1 MESNDSPEIPD
12 RGETSDIPG
21 LPSGCRKR
29 QLIRLAVGFTRQ
41 NSAAQSVDHQHS
53 GVSPMCPCTAVLTD
67 RCVLWTDS
75 QPDVSTDRC
84 VIHVTLCPRTDVL
97 ANRRVP
103 VPTCLQTDTDRC
115 IPIPTCLLAVMSTY
129 SARCDHVPTCL
140 RTDVSLY
147 QRTHG
152 PMYPCT
158 DVLTDRCVHV
168 LGPV

>member
-53 GVSPMCPCTAVLTD
+53 GVSPMCPCIAVLTD

-75 QPDVSTDRC
+75 QPDVSLYRRAHRPMCLMDRF
-84 VIHVTLCPRTDVL
+84 
-97 ANRRVP
+97 
-103 VPTCLQTDTDRC
+103 
-115 IPIPTCLLAVMSTY
+115 
-129 SARCDHVPTCL
+129 SARCVDGPMCHPRNSVSTDRRAREPTCPCTNVL
-140 RTDVSLY
+140 TD
-147 QRTHG
+147 RHG
-152 PMYPCT
+152 PMYPYT
-158 DVLTDRCVHV
+158 NVLTSCYVHV